1 MCDHR
6 MLLFHKGMELNM
18 ALWVFFFLKWCKG
31 TANDH
36 LQHSIPN
43 IGGYFDHREFLSYLE
58 KHLSK
63 CLVEKGIFITSC
75 YACMPCCI

>member
-1 MCDHR
+1 M
-6 MLLFHKGMELNM
+6 
-18 ALWVFFFLKWCKG
+18 KWYKG
-31 TANDH
+31 TDNDH

-43 IGGYFDHREFLSYLE
+43 TDGYFDHREFVSYLE

-75 YACMPCCI
+75 YTCMPCYIWPRLKLLEVDDKNKYFH